1 MSLPRETVSL
11 RRVLPAE
18 VTALARLV
26 RAYHASDGIDSE
38 LHVLPEVLL
47 PLLQDEGRGCVWFV
61 EAGGNVA
68 GYLAICFGYSIEFG
82 GRDAFVDEL
91 YLEDVYRGRGI
102 GSRALDLGI
111 AEARALG
118 AKALHLEV
126 DTGNEPAQKLYRSRG
141 FVPRERYRLMS
152 QVL

>member
-1 MSLPRETVSL
+1 MPLNAESVSL

-18 VTALARLV
+18 VNALARLV

-38 LHVLPEVLL
+38 LHALPPVLL
-47 PLLQDEGRGCVWFV
+47 PLLQDDDRGRVWFV
-61 EAGGNVA
+61 EAAGNVV

-91 YLEDVYRGRGI
+91 YLEEAHRGRGI
-102 GSRALDLGI
+102 GTRALDLGI
-111 AEARALG
+111 AEARLLG

-126 DTGNEPAQKLYRSRG
+126 ETTNEPAQKLYRSRG
-141 FVPRERYRLMS
+141 FAPRERYRLMS